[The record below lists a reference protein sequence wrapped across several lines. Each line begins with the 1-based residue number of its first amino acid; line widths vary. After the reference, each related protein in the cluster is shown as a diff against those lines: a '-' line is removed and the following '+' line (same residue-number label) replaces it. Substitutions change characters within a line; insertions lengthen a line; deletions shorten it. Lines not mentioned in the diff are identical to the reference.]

1 MSRRFEADELA
12 EYARIRLQ
20 ITTPTVD
27 PAFLLV
33 ASDKAPRNPEPRL
46 RPQANPAAAQQA
58 LPSSTI
64 SRQSSFTAAAA
75 AAPSKT
81 SWDAEYVDLDEY
93 EDVSPPPK
101 KATRPTGSE
110 PRQPLRQP
118 PPPAVNHLAPGMP
131 NGINITINVP
141 PAAPA
146 ANSTPWGPPA
156 AHYAPSFDA
165 AAYQGAYGG
174 GYNGGYN
181 GGYGG
186 GYNGGYGG
194 GYPPAPY
201 PVPGYGPAGW
211 GPAPYPPPGLP
222 TSNWPPSGWPPS
234 GYAQPLPASSM
245 PGPACPPQP
254 HLIPPGMHQ
263 QAGHPP
269 QGLKLRRS
277 ALIDEDDD

>member
-1 MSRRFEADELA
+1 MFCRFEANELA

-75 AAPSKT
+75 APSKT
-81 SWDAEYVDLDEY
+81 SWDAEYADLDEY
-93 EDVSPPPK
+93 EDVSSPPK
-101 KATRPTGSE
+101 KAARLTGSE
-110 PRQPLRQP
+110 PRQPLQQP
-118 PPPAVNHLAPGMP
+118 PPPAVNRLAPGMP

-174 GYNGGYN
+174 GYS
-181 GGYGG
+181 
-186 GYNGGYGG
+186 G

-222 TSNWPPSGWPPS
+222 PSNWPPSGWPPS

-245 PGPACPPQP
+245 PGPAWPPQHHQP
-254 HLIPPGMHQ
+254 HLIPPGVHQQ
-263 QAGHPP
+263 QAGHLP
-269 QGLKLRRS
+269 QGLRLRRS